1 MQLLCLLFLAPL
13 LFQQPGPT
21 SLVKDA
27 VIEHGN
33 PEELAGVK
41 TVYIFTGTKWEV
53 RRNIIKNLRKKSER
67 FQIVESLDDNPDVVL
82 VYGARVFSFIV
93 TIPGQVWT
101 DSAGNVHGYGSNTQS
116 RSGVT
121 GKGWA
126 LKLNPDT
133 NTVRILWEF
142 RDTARTIF
150 ERRPSTNFARNFVK
164 VVKKMELKAKK

>member
-1 MQLLCLLFLAPL
+1 MQLLCLLLFAPM
-13 LFQQPGPT
+13 LFQQPGPL
-21 SLVKDA
+21 SLAKDA
-27 VIEHGN
+27 LIEHGN

-41 TVYIFTGTKWEV
+41 TVYIFTGTAWEV

-82 VYGARVFSFIV
+82 VYGASFFSFIV
-93 TIPGQVWT
+93 TIPGQIWT
-101 DSAGNVHGYGSNTQS
+101 DSAGNVHGYGSKTQS
-116 RSGVT
+116 ASGVT

-150 ERRPSTNFARNFVK
+150 ERRPSTNFARKFVK
-164 VVKKMELKAKK
+164 VVKRVESHIKK